1 MNQANL
7 FRYALM
13 TVLGALP
20 VAAAADVSVSI
31 TGFVRQET
39 GNAFSDANPYNQG
52 YGNVFSGNAVVN
64 SFGNEIVRAQPTS
77 EPNWSLFATRGEL
90 DFKVRF
96 SDSWEGFAKIRGFR
110 DWRLEGEFD
119 DIDHFDS
126 GFDGGDGST
135 LEINGEDYM
144 VDLPAL
150 YLDYNNGPLWLRIGN
165 QQIAWG
171 EAIFFRVF
179 DVVNGLDLRRH
190 SFLDV
195 AAEEYS
201 DKRVPSLG
209 IRGSYRFQNDW
220 EIEGFVQ
227 RFRPSVL
234 SPLDTPYN
242 FVASQFV
249 VRQKQGWDDNDDE
262 FNFGARLSGRAG
274 DFDLS
279 FMAVSRTNPDGV
291 FRWTETKVNPCAVG
305 VLPCGGIPALEGLG
319 ELLSQTAFEMN
330 PDGVWAADEWF
341 HYAGLSRLDGIGGL
355 SAAVLEF
362 PAAQALGAFPITPD
376 VCGLF
381 GLAADLRSCAA
392 LELDLFFDPN
402 NPISPGLGPLKGHI
416 AREYFREEIFGAGMT
431 YVFQGE
437 PNSLFDQLVLRV
449 EATLALDRKF
459 TNLTL
464 SREYI
469 EKDEFVSNVSFEK
482 YHRFSRDFPAT
493 YFVLQWM
500 HKSESDMLGRHVSGF
515 DSDGV
520 PKGESS
526 FNAVAFALQ
535 QPFPGLIWRADL
547 AVLYDANGGFLV
559 QPGARWRPRDDV
571 QLDIYANFIGSNG
584 GNNDVMQTFEHMDEV
599 FARFTYYF

>member
-1 MNQANL
+1 MKQAKL
-7 FRYALM
+7 FRYVLM

-20 VAAAADVSVSI
+20 MAAAADISVSI

-39 GNAFSDANPYNQG
+39 ASAFSDANPYNQG
-52 YGNVFSGNAVVN
+52 YGNLFSGRTVVN
-64 SFGNEIVRAQPTS
+64 AFGNEIVRAQPTS

-90 DFKVRF
+90 DFKLRF

-110 DWRLEGEFD
+110 DWRLEDEFD
-119 DIDHFDS
+119 GIDHFGS

-135 LEINGEDYM
+135 LEFNGKDYM

-209 IRGSYRFQNDW
+209 VRGSYRFENDW

-242 FVASQFV
+242 FIASQFV

-291 FRWTETKVNPCAVG
+291 FRWTESDVNPFV
-305 VLPCGGIPALEGLG
+305 GIPGLEPVGQ
-319 ELLSQTAFEMN
+319 LLSQTAFEIN
-330 PDGVWAADEWF
+330 PAGVWSADEWF
-341 HYAGLSRLDGIGGL
+341 RYAGLSRLDGIGGL
-355 SAAVLEF
+355 SASVLEF
-362 PAAQALGAFPITPD
+362 PAAQALGAFPISPETCAA
-376 VCGLF
+376 V
-381 GLAADLRSCAA
+381 GLADDLRACAA

-402 NPISPGLGPLKGHI
+402 NPIQAGLGPLKGHI

-431 YVFQGE
+431 YVFQGA
-437 PNSLFDQLVLRV
+437 PNTLFDQLVLRV

-464 SREYI
+464 SRDYI

-515 DSDGV
+515 DNDGA
-520 PKGESS
+520 PKGEGS

-571 QLDIYANFIGSNG
+571 QLDIYANLIGSNG
-584 GNNDVMQTFEHMDEV
+584 GNDDVMQTFERMDEV